1 MNSLISSASELR
13 IQQTYIRSSSST
25 VVKTFG
31 LIAIQIT
38 FQQLKKCLASGF
50 VLITSNFQS
59 LIEVVSL
66 HWKRPVGQIG
76 ESLVIWVETMRRFED
91 AGKDG

>member
-1 MNSLISSASELR
+1 MIQIWYPMNGLISNALELH

-31 LIAIQIT
+31 VIAMQIT
-38 FQQLKKCLASGF
+38 FQQLKKCLAAGF

-59 LIEVVSL
+59 STEVVSL
-66 HWKRPVGQIG
+66 
-76 ESLVIWVETMRRFED
+76 D
-91 AGKDG
+91 